1 MTECVLD
8 VLNVTCA
15 VASRVVPRFGTHF
28 LVGESSND
36 LELYSLYITGV
47 VIFLFSV
54 ASLLLSRFA
63 RWKNKNMNRSE
74 NHIDWTKYQLL
85 PIYENLLGCKNIC
98 LLIVLLQHIKG
109 LLWELDGRL
118 TCAGENA
125 GDLWAFNNTN
135 GALRFTLF
143 SAEICFTPVN
153 RF

>member
-15 VASRVVPRFGTHF
+15 VASGFGTHF
-28 LVGESSND
+28 HFLVEPSND
-36 LELYSLYITGV
+36 LEIYSLYITGV

-85 PIYENLLGCKNIC
+85 PIYENLQGLKNLSILISVITSQLKVSDDI
-98 LLIVLLQHIKG
+98 LLCSEDPNFKLMAFDNKVTG
-109 LLWELDGRL
+109 
-118 TCAGENA
+118 
-125 GDLWAFNNTN
+125 WA
-135 GALRFTLF
+135 TLF
-143 SAEICFTPVN
+143 SGPVCFKQVN
-153 RF
+153 GL